1 MTRLRNNLL
10 YVERDVKL
18 YTQSLC
24 RSPSKLRTS
33 VLDLTSTKQIMQTCD
48 MCKSSVALSIW
59 SFHFSLSIL
68 NVTPLLANFQCHWQN
83 QITNNFLHA
92 QFVFG
97 HDPAPHVSELLSTA
111 PNVSAPPPGS
121 THFETFGAVLSQ
133 RWELRRIWRICSS
146 SYSSVCH
153 LIKYWNTVVTAESGL
168 LLINLWQLVINC
180 LGLSHS

>member
-111 PNVSAPPPGS
+111 PPPGS
-121 THFETFGAVLSQ
+121 THFETFGAVLSNASDEN
-133 RWELRRIWRICSS
+133 WEG
-146 SYSSVCH
+146 YEGYVH
-153 LIKYWNTVVTAESGL
+153 LLILLFVTLLNTEILSL
-168 LLINLWQLVINC
+168 LLNQVFY
-180 LGLSHS
+180 